1 MSAMIGNVHGV
12 LRPATGRRGGPTRW
26 HGLVGGLVLLAL
38 AVLLAPPTAAAQ
50 QPGKVARVAYL
61 SAAVPDCSA
70 SAMCQT
76 MVQHLQELGYVEG
89 QNLHIEFRTAEGQAD
104 RLPDLAAELVR
115 LQVDVMVAAGP
126 EATLRAARHATSIIP
141 IVMLAVDYDPIA
153 LGYIAGLP
161 RPGGNITGVVLQ
173 QLELTGKRLELMKEA
188 LPQLRR
194 VAVLWDAPSA
204 DQWRAAA
211 EAARVLRMQ
220 LHSLELHKS
229 PYEYESAFVAA
240 VQEGADALLV
250 LMSPLFSRDR
260 ARINALAAQ
269 YRLPTMFGAAMFLE
283 AGGLMA
289 YGVNPADMGR
299 RAAYYVDRILKGT
312 KPTDL
317 PVEQPTAF
325 ELVLNLK
332 TAQTLG
338 ITFPQTLLILADKV
352 IK

>member
-1 MSAMIGNVHGV
+1 MSAMIGGNAHRV

-26 HGLVGGLVLLAL
+26 HGLIGGLVLLAL
-38 AVLLAPPTAAAQ
+38 TVLLALHTAVAQ
-50 QPGKVARVAYL
+50 PPGKVARVGYL
-61 SAAVPDCSA
+61 SAAVPD
-70 SAMCQT
+70 
-76 MVQHLQELGYVEG
+76 
-89 QNLHIEFRTAEGQAD
+89 EFRTAAGQVE

-115 LQVDVMVAAGP
+115 LQVDVLVAAGP
-126 EATLRAARHATSIIP
+126 EATLRAARHATSTIP
-141 IVMLAVDYDPIA
+141 IVMIAVDYDPIA

-173 QLELTGKRLELMKEA
+173 QVELTGKRLELLQAA

-204 DQWRAAA
+204 DQWRVAA
-211 EAARVLRMQ
+211 EAARGLRVQ
-220 LHSLELHKS
+220 LHSLEQHQA
-229 PYEYESAFVAA
+229 PYEYESAFAA
-240 VQEGADALLV
+240 AIQEGADALLV

-269 YRLPTMFGAAMFLE
+269 YRLPTMFGAALLLK

-289 YGVNPADMGR
+289 YGVNLADMGR
-299 RAAYYVDRILKGT
+299 RVAYYVDRILTGT
-312 KPTDL
+312 KATDL
-317 PVEQPTAF
+317 PVEQPTTF

-338 ITFPQTLLILADKV
+338 ITFPQTLLMLADEV
-352 IK
+352 IR